1 MAEMLFGPDTSGEYD
16 EPAGSPLY
24 DKLDELEDQAL
35 ASARRYG
42 RRRRRHTLLHWLL
55 GLATIG
61 LAAAAGAGA
70 LTGRLTEQVVGGCAV
85 AAAVLAALLTFA
97 RPDRTATFERTR
109 EAIMGR
115 LAVDAGL
122 ARDGLEDVD
131 HAEGVATVR
140 RLYTAL
146 FDVSAR
152 SVSDG
157 SPV

>member
-16 EPAGSPLY
+16 EPVASPLY

-35 ASARRYG
+35 ASARRYEK
-42 RRRRRHTLLHWLL
+42 RRKRHLLLHWLL
-55 GLATIG
+55 GLSVTG
-61 LAAAAGAGA
+61 LAAVAGGGA
-70 LTGRLTEQVVGGCAV
+70 LTGRLTDQVVGGCAV
-85 AAAVLAALLTFA
+85 AAAVLAALLTVG
-97 RPDRTATFERTR
+97 RPDRTATFEQTR
-109 EAIMGR
+109 QSVMGR
-115 LAVDAGL
+115 LAVDAAL
-122 ARDGLEDVD
+122 ARDGLEDVG